1 MFKKTAIA
9 LLAAGL
15 TSLPL
20 VGYADSAPVDCPTGH
35 HYESFEDG
43 SGGCFADDL
52 PFNTDLPAGVS
63 DAERERFEAAVAEL
77 EAARDRAIADKAASD
92 FSEGKHPTLPST
104 GV

>member
-15 TSLPL
+15 TPLPL
-20 VGYADSAPVDCPTGH
+20 VGHADPATVDCPTGQ

-43 SGGCFADDL
+43 SGGCFDDDL
-52 PFNTDLPAGVS
+52 PFNTDLPADVS
-63 DAERERFEAAVAEL
+63 DAERERFEAAVTELEVARDKAIAEQAEL
-77 EAARDRAIADKAASD
+77 DLLKHQ
-92 FSEGKHPTLPST
+92 HPTLPST